1 LKMSNTFGVGSNRV
15 VAVAVAVAPAKQKE
29 KGHKTEGGREVYLSK
44 WSMAE
49 SVCETETSEREKR
62 AVTLI

>member
-1 LKMSNTFGVGSNRV
+1 MSNTFGVGSNRV
-15 VAVAVAVAPAKQKE
+15 VAVAVAVAPAKKQE
-29 KGHKTEGGREVYLSK
+29 EGHKTEGGKRYLSK

-62 AVTLI
+62 AVTLIR